1 MGLYL
6 VVATHDLRAMVST
19 TCTSFYIPFDRLA
32 VVSYEGSAG
41 ELARRL
47 DFDRTGG
54 PGARLAAVNAGR
66 VTTVAAGLMVA
77 VLSFGVLT

>member
-32 VVSYEGSAG
+32 VVSYEGSEG

-47 DFDRTGG
+47 GFDRSGG
-54 PGARLAAVNAGR
+54 PGACVAAVNSRR
-66 VTTVAAGLMVA
+66 VATVAAGLVVA
-77 VLSFGVLT
+77 LLSFGVLS